1 MHVCITNH
9 TILTHITLAFFR
21 FFGQDVTFKS
31 FLKHDLTGTGNFK
44 ALLGA
49 AVGFNLWHYITV
61 LVTPCWRFRNYG
73 TLDRALW
80 EMSEKESFLFRAA
93 KIRGNWENWRGLG
106 KFFGTGISSL
116 ILHCCVALLYG
127 IPVLNC

>member
-1 MHVCITNH
+1 M
-9 TILTHITLAFFR
+9 
-21 FFGQDVTFKS
+21 TFKS

-61 LVTPCWRFRNYG
+61 LVTPCWRPDNYRE
-73 TLDRALW
+73 LDRALW

-93 KIRGNWENWRGLG
+93 KIRGNGEKWRGLA
-106 KFFGTGISSL
+106 KFLKKGLTTSI
-116 ILHCCVALLYG
+116 
-127 IPVLNC
+127 